1 MAFGTAG
8 IQPVSAYGIAPTSNR
23 LQRNMYGNGY
33 SEFMDYSAIDAL
45 PNPGYGGATG
55 MLAGGQ
61 GIKIPML
68 ISWCRE

>member
-1 MAFGTAG
+1 MAFGTPG
-8 IQPVSAYGIAPTSNR
+8 VQPVSTYKIAPTNNR

-33 SEFMDYSAIDAL
+33 SEFMDYSVVDAL
-45 PNPGYGGATG
+45 PNLGYGGATG

-61 GIKIPML
+61 GIWMPML

>member
-1 MAFGTAG
+1 MAFNNAG
-8 IQPVSAYGIAPTSNR
+8 VQPACTYRIAPTSNR

-33 SEFMDYSAIDAL
+33 SEFMDYSVIDTL

-61 GIKIPML
+61 GIWMPML